1 MWLHNQV
8 AIARIIT
15 ITGEKMNMQLLNA
28 QKRRYGRGE
37 RRLNRYYN
45 LSFGKRM
52 YVNSSLGDDE
62 SASAINCAEEDE
74 RDRAMTEKLTK
85 LIT

>member
-1 MWLHNQV
+1 
-8 AIARIIT
+8 
-15 ITGEKMNMQLLNA
+15 MNMQLLNA
-28 QKRRYGRGE
+28 QKRMYGRGE
-37 RRLNRYYN
+37 RGLNRYYN

-62 SASAINCAEEDE
+62 RNDSCERHQLRGGR
-74 RDRAMTEKLTK
+74 RDRAMTVTFTK